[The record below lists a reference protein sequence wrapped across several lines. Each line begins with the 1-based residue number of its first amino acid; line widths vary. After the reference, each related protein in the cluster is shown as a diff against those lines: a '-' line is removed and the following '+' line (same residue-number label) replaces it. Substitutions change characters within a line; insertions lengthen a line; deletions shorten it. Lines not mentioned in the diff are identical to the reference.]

1 MTARHRA
8 FAPALAAALAT
19 LGPRPALAIER
30 ACAAPTVEA
39 EPAVLT
45 RFPELLERLRAE
57 LGRPDVDPC
66 ARVALRADPTQ
77 VHVSVTLPDGRVA
90 TRSAERGEDILP
102 ILQALLLVP
111 EALPALE
118 APAPRKPLPAA
129 ALGSLGQGPAAALP
143 TQRDRAL
150 PLRAEPMA
158 RSLGFE
164 LSLVGGPRLGEDQL
178 AIGLGA
184 LSFLE
189 VHGWLV
195 GFQSRVDR
203 YQTVLSDPEM
213 GLELALLAGKR
224 LHFRSFALDLN
235 AGPAVAMKGLAFS
248 STETVRVNPDAPPPG
263 SSPPPPSPFPEDPGT
278 GPVPRLLFGA
288 RAGFTPRDV
297 LRSFAG
303 IEASLGP
310 ARAEENENPASAR
323 FPILALGLV
332 LGATVGTR

>member
-8 FAPALAAALAT
+8 FALALAAVLAT
-19 LGPRPALAIER
+19 LGPPQAAALER
-30 ACAAPTVEA
+30 TCSAPTLEA
-39 EPAVLT
+39 DPAVLT
-45 RFPELLERLRAE
+45 RFPELLERVRAE
-57 LGRPDVDPC
+57 LGRPDVDTC
-66 ARVALRADPTQ
+66 ARVALRVDDPEA
-77 VHVSVTLPDGRVA
+77 VHVSVTLPDGRIA
-90 TRSAERGEDILP
+90 TRSAQRAEDILP
-102 ILQALLLVP
+102 VLQALLLVP
-111 EALPALE
+111 AALPVLE
-118 APAPRKPLPAA
+118 APPPPKPVPAA
-129 ALGSLGQGPAAALP
+129 ALSSGVPPASGLP

-150 PLRAEPMA
+150 PSRVEPTA

-164 LSLVGGPRLGEDQL
+164 LSLVGGPRMGEDQL

-189 VHGWLV
+189 VHGWLF

-203 YQTVLSDPEM
+203 HQTVLSDPEM
-213 GLELALLAGKR
+213 GLELAALAGKR

-248 STETVRVNPDAPPPG
+248 STETVRVNPDGLPPP
-263 SSPPPPSPFPEDPGT
+263 SPPPPPSRFPEDPGT
-278 GPVPRLLFGA
+278 GPVPRLLFGV

-323 FPILALGLV
+323 FPIFALGLV